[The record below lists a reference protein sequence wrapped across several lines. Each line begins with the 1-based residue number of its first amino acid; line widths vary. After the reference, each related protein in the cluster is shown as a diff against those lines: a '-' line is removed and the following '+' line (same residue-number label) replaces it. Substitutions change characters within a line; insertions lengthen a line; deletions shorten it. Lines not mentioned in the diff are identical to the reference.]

1 MTPESMPR
9 LYSTMTGDPFS
20 SSPIELIRPPTWRLG
35 GEQSDQLVPPSA
47 DGGLGHVVAI
57 GHVGQALVV
66 RCTARTIDHP
76 DPSRRQEAP
85 PGHHRLQMAPQQIG
99 ELVDGARGKR
109 QTALTGK
116 RAGASE

>member
-1 MTPESMPR
+1 MPR

-20 SSPIELIRPPTWRLG
+20 SSPIEPIRPPTWRLG

-66 RCTARTIDHP
+66 RCTARTITPILPGGRRPHRDTIAFRWRR
-76 DPSRRQEAP
+76 SRSASWLTVR
-85 PGHHRLQMAPQQIG
+85 
-99 ELVDGARGKR
+99 VDSDRR
-109 QTALTGK
+109 H
-116 RAGASE
+116 